1 MDPTAMNMIELRQVS
16 KRYGNVQALHPVDL
30 AVGKGEFVT
39 LLGPSGSGKTT
50 LLNLIA
56 GMVPPSTGRILI
68 GGRDVTTSPPSQRQL
83 GMVFQN
89 YALMPHMTVFENI
102 AFPLRVRKLS
112 RTDIE
117 RKVRDVLE
125 LVRLPDLAARKPREL
140 SGGQQQRVSLAR
152 CIVYNPAL
160 ILLDEP
166 LGALD
171 KKLREQMQL
180 ELRRIH
186 AELGITMLNV
196 THDQDEALT
205 MSDRI
210 VLMNAGRIEQED
222 HPENLYF
229 RPATRFAADFIGT
242 ANLLACD
249 VRAITDDGVAVSTA
263 FGEARATRAAS
274 TGTAPAAYAPAPGK
288 SACLL
293 IRPESIV
300 MQPGGQPAGQGLQAV
315 DGILE
320 DTIIL
325 GGIVRH
331 HVRVAGSIRMV
342 VQEQNRRDRV
352 PLPRDA
358 PVRLTWS
365 HRDCVVLD

>member
-1 MDPTAMNMIELRQVS
+1 MNMIELRQVS
-16 KRYGNVQALHPVDL
+16 KRYGGVQALHPVDL
-30 AVGKGEFVT
+30 SVRKGEFVT

-56 GMVPPSTGRILI
+56 GMVPPSTGRIVI
-68 GGRDVTTSPPSQRQL
+68 DGRDVTTSPPSKRQL

-102 AFPLRVRKLS
+102 AFPLRVRRLA
-112 RTDIE
+112 RAEIE
-117 RKVRDVLE
+117 RKVREVLE

-186 AELGITMLNV
+186 AELGITMVNV

-210 VLMNAGRIEQED
+210 VLMNGGRIEQED
-222 HPENLYF
+222 KPEALYF

-242 ANLLACD
+242 ANLLPCD
-249 VRAITDDGVAVSTA
+249 VRAATADGVAVSTVL
-263 FGEARATRAAS
+263 GDMRATPCTGPHGIGATNAPRGSNAAS
-274 TGTAPAAYAPAPGK
+274 
-288 SACLL
+288 LL

-300 MQPGGQPAGQGLQAV
+300 MHAAGTPPGEDQGV
-315 DGILE
+315 DGVLE

-331 HVRVAGSIRMV
+331 HVRVGSSVRMV

-365 HRDCVVLD
+365 HRDCLVLD